1 MAATFRARAEQAW
14 QDAGTSQGT
23 NYEAALEGAQ
33 SVLTARGARS
43 SACQVVFWFTDGLF
57 ALGDNYDEAA
67 TNAASRRMCRPGGLV
82 DQMRE
87 QQTSIIALALT
98 GPDVDAQLAQPQYAD
113 RRGELQ
119 AMAVGKS
126 RATRCG
132 TTPVPETSRSG
143 IYLTV
148 DDPVGLGGLFSGV
161 AAQAA
166 GCTPQTLRAATPA
179 RFRVQPGVNRFQVDT
194 SIDGAGGEVTVTAP
208 SGTSARRVLRIAP
221 PRRR

>member
-1 MAATFRARAEQAW
+1 VAATFRARTELAW
-14 QDAGTSQGT
+14 RDAGTTQGT

-33 SVLTARGARS
+33 STLTARGARS

-57 ALGDNYDEAA
+57 ALGDTYDESA

-87 QQTSIIALALT
+87 QRTSIIALALT
-98 GPDVDAQLAQPQYAD
+98 GPDVEAQLAQPQYSD

-126 RATRCG
+126 RATTCG
-132 TTPVPETSRSG
+132 TTPVPYTSRSG

-148 DDPVGLGGLFSGV
+148 DDPIGLGGLFSGV

-166 GCTPQTLRAATPA
+166 GCTPQTLRTATPA
-179 RFRVQPGVNRFQVDT
+179 RFRVLPG
-194 SIDGAGGEVTVTAP
+194 
-208 SGTSARRVLRIAP
+208 
-221 PRRR
+221 